1 MTTGIIYLRNP
12 SIAATEIDEE
22 TFIVE
27 LGDGEVFY
35 LDVGPDIDW
44 DRLVAQTREGWFW
57 AIIRGA
63 FGLFHQLGLGAD
75 RMPGEFSGRIGGL
88 PARALDRLVK
98 DFEIFF
104 TAVQNAGRVLER
116 DYCCA
121 LNPA

>member
-27 LGDGEVFY
+27 LDDGEVFY
-35 LDVGPDIDW
+35 LGAGPDIDW

-88 PARALDRLVK
+88 SAWALDRM
-98 DFEIFF
+98 
-104 TAVQNAGRVLER
+104 VQELDTFLA
-116 DYCCA
+116 A
-121 LNPA
+121 P